1 MCGRPS
7 QYSGLHEF
15 VSVLSLPN
23 MLTSL
28 VGEQSQRYN
37 VAPSTQVTT
46 LRLEEDALVAQEI
59 RWGWRPGW
67 TRERAEQIVLH
78 QGEPA
83 EAFAWYAVDPAVG
96 NVRNQGAHLIEPQ
109 RSAS

>member
-59 RWGWRPGW
+59 RWDGGQAGPGSARSRSCCTKASRQRRSPG
-67 TRERAEQIVLH
+67 TRSTQQLGTSETRAPI
-78 QGEPA
+78 
-83 EAFAWYAVDPAVG
+83 
-96 NVRNQGAHLIEPQ
+96 
-109 RSAS
+109 